1 MTGIVFSAWLYATTA
16 TIPARVHG
24 GQAADSIRMDQSPLP
39 GGVATVFR
47 FLFSGVP
54 QWIQIAGVI
63 VGAISVVVVGAMA
76 WKLRAEIIAWLRSR
90 TAGVKFALGAGVG
103 TTLLAASLGGGW
115 TYHYM
120 MHEND
125 FCSSCHVMSSAF
137 GRFQKS
143 EHSKLQCHS
152 CHQQSIFASTK
163 ELYFWVIDRPE
174 KIRAHAKVP
183 NRICADC
190 HITQKRD
197 SVWQFI
203 SLTAGHQAHMKSDS
217 SSLKDVMCVSCH
229 AREVHQFAPT
239 DASCKQ
245 SGCHDKLKVQLGKM
259 ADQTS
264 LHCATCHEF
273 SRPVTDTVSVDSA
286 KVGLVPLKPQCFAC
300 HEMREKLEKA
310 GLDKDPHKAKCGL
323 CHNAHKQTKAEGAI
337 KSCATAQCHANAD
350 TLTVFHRGLGKHSI
364 DDCAQ
369 CHKAHTWKVKG
380 KECLSCHTT
389 IFEDRPARRGL
400 LRKVARPDLPI
411 RPSGVSVR
419 RSGPSSDAVL
429 PGDGWSVGWNDE
441 PNDEPN
447 DEWSEGTRDDGSA
460 RPVLE
465 RESLGATPVVFQQHG
480 TGQTAV
486 PTLPEPAPRAA
497 TGQER
502 ATDSTFLHS
511 RHKTL
516 ACTTCHNIEKGHAT
530 LTIRDKAA
538 CQSCHHARERAGDC
552 TKCHESRELSQP
564 RSARVPIRVSVRKI
578 DSTRTLAF
586 EHTRHQK
593 QGCATCHADGVAKTV
608 VKQCTSCHRD
618 HHNVDRNCIACH
630 PSPRVAHERVTHDGC
645 ARCHKDASA
654 AAFPP
659 TRTICLTCHRD
670 QLSHFAQKDC
680 VLCHRVSWNE
690 VPIVEDPR

>member
-1 MTGIVFSAWLYATTA
+1 MHGNAWSSWLLAAQSAQGAQ
-16 TIPARVHG
+16 VHG
-24 GQAADSIRMDQSPLP
+24 GIVADSIRMDQPPLP

-63 VGAISVVVVGAMA
+63 VGALAAVVVGAMA
-76 WKLRAEIIAWLRSR
+76 WQLRAEIIAWLRSR
-90 TAGVKFALGAGVG
+90 SAGVKLALGASVG
-103 TTLLAASLGGGW
+103 TTLLAAGLGGGW

-197 SVWQFI
+197 SVWQYI

-229 AREVHQFAPT
+229 AREVHRFAPT

-245 SGCHDKLKVQLGKM
+245 SGCHDKLKVSLGKM

-273 SRPVTDTVSVDSA
+273 SRPLTDTVSVDSA

-337 KSCATAQCHANAD
+337 KSCATSQCHANAD
-350 TLTVFHRGLGKHSI
+350 TLTTFHRGLGEHAI

-369 CHKAHTWKVKG
+369 CHKAHTWKVQG
-380 KECLSCHTT
+380 KECLSCHPT
-389 IFEDRPARRGL
+389 IFQDKPSKRGL
-400 LRKVARPDLPI
+400 LRKAAALPDTPSRVRAGARRL
-411 RPSGVSVR
+411 
-419 RSGPSSDAVL
+419 SGPSSDEA
-429 PGDGWSVGWNDE
+429 PRGDGWRDGWGDAAGE
-441 PNDEPN
+441 ARGDAA
-447 DEWSEGTRDDGSA
+447 GDGWTD
-460 RPVLE
+460 PLGGE
-465 RESLGATPVVFQQHG
+465 REPLGVRGVVYQQHG
-480 TGQTAV
+480 AAQGAAPPAQA
-486 PTLPEPAPRAA
+486 LAPRTDTAQG
-497 TGQER
+497 TGS
-502 ATDSTFLHS
+502 DSVFLHS
-511 RHKTL
+511 RHKSL
-516 ACTTCHNIEKGHAT
+516 PCTTCHNIEKGHAT
-530 LTIRDKAA
+530 LTVRDKGA
-538 CQSCHHARERAGDC
+538 CQSCHHSRERAGEC
-552 TKCHESRELSQP
+552 TKCHASRELSVSRP
-564 RSARVPIRVSVRKI
+564 ARVTIHVSVRKI
-578 DSTRTLAF
+578 DSTRTLSF
-586 EHTRHQK
+586 EHARHQK
-593 QGCATCHADGVAKTV
+593 QACATCHADGVAKTV
-608 VKQCTSCHRD
+608 VKQCASCHRD

-670 QLSHFAQKDC
+670 QLTHFSQKDC
-680 VLCHRVSWNE
+680 VQCHRVSWNE